1 MSYFAH
7 LGVAALL
14 AASLA
19 PAAAQARSAGHYSA
33 VPAATLVATQGA
45 QAAQA
50 HGRASERAV
59 SAAAFT
65 VAPSQPQPQYAV
77 ASDDGYLG

>member
-7 LGVAALL
+7 LALAGFL
-14 AASLA
+14 AASLV
-19 PAAAQARSAGHYSA
+19 PAAQARSAGHYSTA
-33 VPAATLVATQGA
+33 PAAVLVATQGA

-50 HGRASERAV
+50 QGRASEHTA
-59 SAAAFT
+59 ATAAFT
-65 VAPSQPQPQYAV
+65 IAPSQPQPQYAV